1 MTQVITNKS
10 DTDLQQD
17 VLRELKWDARIK
29 ETDVGVEVDDGVVTL
44 TGTVDS
50 WGKRYAAA
58 QAAHRVRGVLDIA
71 NDIVVKTPGTPGR
84 TDTDIATAV
93 RNALIWDVFVPDTR
107 IRSTV
112 SNGVVTLEG
121 DVDTWTQH
129 DDAAR
134 AVRNLSGVRE
144 VVNLIAIKAPR
155 VDAARV
161 RESIEQALERQAE
174 IDAKRVWFEIK
185 DGEVKVFGT
194 VPTWAEREIVIGA
207 AKGTPGVRTVEDK
220 LRVQP
225 SF

>member
-1 MTQVITNKS
+1 MTQVIANKS

-29 ETDVGVEVDDGVVTL
+29 ETDVGVEVDDGVITL
-44 TGTVDS
+44 SGTVDS

-58 QAAHRVRGVLDIA
+58 RAAHRVRGVLDIA

-144 VVNLIAIKAPR
+144 VVNLIEIKAAR
-155 VDAARV
+155 VDAAMLRK
-161 RESIEQALERQAE
+161 SIEGALERQAE

-207 AKGTPGVRTVEDK
+207 AKGTPGVRTV
-220 LRVQP
+220 
-225 SF
+225 